1 MDISKE
7 IKSAI
12 DELDDNQLKSAKK
25 CVEEAKKKGN
35 VGRPSGVPTEESA
48 LRSYLRKAKLA
59 VPGKRGRGTLEAS
72 KEVLQKRMDFLIRE
86 YKLTQSVLNEVFK
99 EDIEKI
105 KAKEDIVLGPTYI
118 KRESDKKTA
127 AENEV
132 KREEA
137 LVVKSKRMMKK
148 PKDAPEFYYKP
159 EPRYEESVI
168 LKKAEDLEQAKKKL
182 AKLAKSEEKR
192 LKALKDIE
200 DQRGITLKKEKER
213 EKEELEQME
222 KEELEQRLEQR
233 KIMKQRDKEQ
243 KEKEK
248 KEIDEAEEKRLS
260 DIRQKRLN
268 ERFAMEREE
277 LEQRN
282 IMKEQKEQKEKDETE
297 EKIKKKMKKYEDLL
311 EKSKENE
318 SSETYNKLI
327 KGYDDVIS
335 VIWRAGLGGAERG
348 DRFEAQHKTYLKERK
363 ERKELLKKENKE
375 IEDLLEK
382 FKEGGYK
389 SRKQAEELSKSS
401 KANKYPSYT
410 PKIKRYIGRY
420 NDIVLE
426 KIARKEKEKE
436 LEGSGREGRKSLRQ
450 SLVLQL
456 IRPTNL
462 NMNTRDF

>member
-12 DELDDNQLKSAKK
+12 DELDSNQLKSAKK

-35 VGRPSGVPTEESA
+35 VGRPSGVPTEEAA

-59 VPGKRGRGTLEAS
+59 VPGKRGRGTLEAT

-86 YKLTQSVLNEVFK
+86 YKLTKSVINEVFK

-105 KAKEDIVLGPTYI
+105 KAKEDIVLGPTYK
-118 KRESDKKTA
+118 KRESDKKSA

-137 LVVKSKRMMKK
+137 SVVKSKSMI
-148 PKDAPEFYYKP
+148 KDRKGEMEFGYKP
-159 EPRYEESVI
+159 TPRYGESTKI
-168 LKKAEDLEQAKKKL
+168 AAAEDLEQAKKKL
-182 AKLAKSEEKR
+182 AKLAKAEEKR
-192 LKALKDIE
+192 LKELKDIE
-200 DQRGITLKKEKER
+200 VKRGLVLTEGEKDRQKKEADERYIKDTPKRERRER
-213 EKEELEQME
+213 E
-222 KEELEQRLEQR
+222 
-233 KIMKQRDKEQ
+233 
-243 KEKEK
+243 EKEK
-248 KEIDEAEEKRLS
+248 KAFINKL
-260 DIRQKRLN
+260 K
-268 ERFAMEREE
+268 
-277 LEQRN
+277 
-282 IMKEQKEQKEKDETE
+282 
-297 EKIKKKMKKYEDLL
+297 
-311 EKSKENE
+311 KENE
-318 SSETYNKLI
+318 NDKDESDSEDELI
-327 KGYDDVIS
+327 GADYER
-335 VIWRAGLGGAERG
+335 IWEEHL
-348 DRFEAQHKTYLKERK
+348 AQKKR
-363 ERKELLKKENKE
+363 KENKE

-401 KANKYPSYT
+401 KANKYPDYT
-410 PKIKRYIGRY
+410 PKIKKYIGRY
-420 NDIVLE
+420 NKIVLE
-426 KIARKEKEKE
+426 KIAKKKE

>member
-12 DELDDNQLKSAKK
+12 DELDSNQLKSAKK

-35 VGRPSGVPTEESA
+35 VGRPSGVPTEEAA

-59 VPGKRGRGTLEAS
+59 VPGKRGRGTLEAT

-105 KAKEDIVLGPTYI
+105 KAKEDIVLGQTYK
-118 KRESDKKTA
+118 KRESDKKIA

-132 KREEA
+132 KR
-137 LVVKSKRMMKK
+137 VKDK
-148 PKDAPEFYYKP
+148 
-159 EPRYEESVI
+159 
-168 LKKAEDLEQAKKKL
+168 EDLEKAKKKL
-182 AKLAKSEEKR
+182 AKLTKSEEKR
-192 LKALKDIE
+192 LKELKDIE
-200 DQRGITLKKEKER
+200 DQRGITLEKEKER
-213 EKEELEQME
+213 EEEELEQME
-222 KEELEQRLEQR
+222 KEELEQR

-248 KEIDEAEEKRLS
+248 KKIDEAEEKRLS
-260 DIRQKRLN
+260 DIRQKLLN

-277 LEQRN
+277 IKQRK
-282 IMKEQKEQKEKDETE
+282 IMKEQKEQKEKELEKE
-297 EKIKKKMKKYEDLL
+297 EVDKKMKKYKDLL

-327 KGYDDVIS
+327 KGYDNVIS
-335 VIWRAGLGGAERG
+335 SLYRFQMNS
-348 DRFEAQHKTYLKERK
+348 DRFEAQHKKYLKERK

-375 IEDLLEK
+375 IEDLLET

-401 KANKYPSYT
+401 KANKYPDYT
-410 PKIKRYIGRY
+410 PKIKKYIGRY
-420 NDIVLE
+420 NKIVLE
-426 KIARKEKEKE
+426 KIAKKKE

>member
-12 DELDDNQLKSAKK
+12 DELDSNQLKSAKK

-35 VGRPSGVPTEESA
+35 VGRPSGVPTEEAA

-59 VPGKRGRGTLEAS
+59 VPGKRGRGTLEAT

-86 YKLTQSVLNEVFK
+86 YKLTQSVLNEVFE

-105 KAKEDIVLGPTYI
+105 KAKEDIVLGPTYK
-118 KRESDKKTA
+118 KRESDKKSA

-132 KREEA
+132 KR
-137 LVVKSKRMMKK
+137 VKEIAESKEIIWDKRHNEHGRWGLRHGPIPTR
-148 PKDAPEFYYKP
+148 PKYD
-159 EPRYEESVI
+159 ESTKI
-168 LKKAEDLEQAKKKL
+168 AAAEDLEKAKKKL
-182 AKLAKSEEKR
+182 AKLAKAEEKR
-192 LKALKDIE
+192 LKELKDIE
-200 DQRGITLKKEKER
+200 DQRGITLEKEKER
-213 EKEELEQME
+213 EEEELEQME
-222 KEELEQRLEQR
+222 KEELEQR

-248 KEIDEAEEKRLS
+248 KELDE
-260 DIRQKRLN
+260 
-268 ERFAMEREE
+268 
-277 LEQRN
+277 
-282 IMKEQKEQKEKDETE
+282 
-297 EKIKKKMKKYEDLL
+297 
-311 EKSKENE
+311 KENE
-318 SSETYNKLI
+318 K
-327 KGYDDVIS
+327 
-335 VIWRAGLGGAERG
+335 
-348 DRFEAQHKTYLKERK
+348 
-363 ERKELLKKENKE
+363 KELLKKENKE

-401 KANKYPSYT
+401 KANKYPDYT
-410 PKIKRYIGRY
+410 PKIKKYIGRY
-420 NDIVLE
+420 NKIVLE
-426 KIARKEKEKE
+426 KIAKKKE

>member
-12 DELDDNQLKSAKK
+12 DELDSNQLKSAKK

-35 VGRPSGVPTEESA
+35 VGRPSGVPTEEAA

-59 VPGKRGRGTLEAS
+59 VPGKRGRGTLEAT

-86 YKLTQSVLNEVFK
+86 YKLTKSVINEVFK

-105 KAKEDIVLGPTYI
+105 KAKEDIVLGPTYK
-118 KRESDKKTA
+118 KRESDKKSA

-137 LVVKSKRMMKK
+137 SVVKSKSMI
-148 PKDAPEFYYKP
+148 KDRKGEMEFGYKP
-159 EPRYEESVI
+159 TPRYGESTKI
-168 LKKAEDLEQAKKKL
+168 AAAEDLEQAKKKL
-182 AKLAKSEEKR
+182 AKLAKAEEKR
-192 LKALKDIE
+192 LKELKDIE
-200 DQRGITLKKEKER
+200 VKRGLVLTEGEKDRQKKET
-213 EKEELEQME
+213 EQME
-222 KEELEQRLEQR
+222 KEDLEQRN
-233 KIMKQRDKEQ
+233 IMKQRDKEQ

-248 KEIDEAEEKRLS
+248 KELDEKKKQR
-260 DIRQKRLN
+260 DK
-268 ERFAMEREE
+268 
-277 LEQRN
+277 EQRE
-282 IMKEQKEQKEKDETE
+282 KEQKEAEERYIKDTPKRERREREEKEK
-297 EKIKKKMKKYEDLL
+297 KAFINKLK
-311 EKSKENE
+311 KENE
-318 SSETYNKLI
+318 NDKDESDSEDELI
-327 KGYDDVIS
+327 GADYER
-335 VIWRAGLGGAERG
+335 IWEEHL
-348 DRFEAQHKTYLKERK
+348 AQKKR
-363 ERKELLKKENKE
+363 KENKE

-401 KANKYPSYT
+401 KANKYPDYT
-410 PKIKRYIGRY
+410 PKIKKYIGRY
-420 NDIVLE
+420 NKIVLE
-426 KIARKEKEKE
+426 KIAKKKE

>member
-12 DELDDNQLKSAKK
+12 DELDYDQLRSAKK
-25 CVEEAKKKGN
+25 CVEDAKKKGN
-35 VGRPSGVPTEESA
+35 VGRPSGVPTEEAA

-59 VPGKRGRGTLEAS
+59 VPGKRGRGTLEAT

-86 YKLTQSVLNEVFK
+86 YKLTQSVLNEVFE

-105 KAKEDIVLGPTYI
+105 KAKEDIVLGPTYK
-118 KRESDKKTA
+118 KRESDKKSA

-132 KREEA
+132 KR
-137 LVVKSKRMMKK
+137 VKEIAESKEIIWDKRHNEHGRWGLRHGPIPTR
-148 PKDAPEFYYKP
+148 PKYD
-159 EPRYEESVI
+159 ESTKI
-168 LKKAEDLEQAKKKL
+168 AAAEDLEKAKKKL
-182 AKLAKSEEKR
+182 AKLAKAEEKR
-192 LKALKDIE
+192 LKELKDIE
-200 DQRGITLKKEKER
+200 DQRGITLEKEKER
-213 EKEELEQME
+213 EEEELEQME
-222 KEELEQRLEQR
+222 KEELEQR

-248 KEIDEAEEKRLS
+248 KKIDEAEEKRLS
-260 DIRQKRLN
+260 DIRQKQLN

-277 LEQRN
+277 IKQKM
-282 IMKEQKEQKEKDETE
+282 IMKEQKEKELEKE
-297 EKIKKKMKKYEDLL
+297 EIDKRMKKYKDLL

-327 KGYDDVIS
+327 KGYDSVIS
-335 VIWRAGLGGAERG
+335 SL
-348 DRFEAQHKTYLKERK
+348 DRFGVDSNKFEVQHKTYLKERK

-401 KANKYPSYT
+401 KANKYPDYT
-410 PKIKRYIGRY
+410 PKIKKYIGRY
-420 NDIVLE
+420 NKIVLE
-426 KIARKEKEKE
+426 KIAKKKE